1 MQYLTAK
8 LIFYAY
14 GCKHLLNTRDIEMSS
29 AKYIFFIG
37 LSLLNLKSP
46 LIAQGKAL
54 QDSLSFQALSNT
66 ILSYTYI
73 MGAESL
79 RFNGTT
85 YTNYWHGVNGH
96 PFFESENFKLG
107 NIQFLAVQ
115 YQGIPLMYDIEKDLL
130 VSTKYA
136 SPEPMALPGDKTR
149 SFSIGQHQF
158 ERLDA
163 DNHANIKTGFY
174 EILYR
179 GSINAYVKHQKEIK
193 QSFKTEDR
201 TPTFFQNDEYYIEKN
216 GRFHAITAAS
226 DIASLFT
233 EHQQEIRKKLK
244 DRDINFKKYPEKCL
258 IQIATFYDTL
268 IK

>member
-1 MQYLTAK
+1 
-8 LIFYAY
+8 
-14 GCKHLLNTRDIEMSS
+14 MSI
-29 AKYIFFIG
+29 AKYIFFTG
-37 LSLLNLKSP
+37 LSLFHLKSP
-46 LIAQGKAL
+46 LLAQGKTL
-54 QDSLSFQALSNT
+54 QDSLYFQALSNT
-66 ILSYTYI
+66 VVSYSSN

-96 PFFESENFKLG
+96 PFFESENFKSG
-107 NIQFLAVQ
+107 NIQYLAVG
-115 YQGIPLMYDIEKDLL
+115 YQGIPLLYDIEKDLV

-136 SPEPMALPGDKTR
+136 SPEPMALPGDKIR

-163 DNHANIKTGFY
+163 DNYANIKTGFY

-179 GSINAYVKHQKEIK
+179 GSMNAYVKHKKEIK

-201 TPTFFQNDEYYIEKN
+201 TSTFYQYDEYYIEKN
-216 GRFHAITAAS
+216 GRFHVINAGS
-226 DIASLFT
+226 DIVALFT

-244 DRDINFKKYPEKCL
+244 ERDINFKKNPEKCL
-258 IQIATFYDTL
+258 IQIANFYDTL